1 MEAGKN
7 WCSRW
12 NSPECLPCFADLGIH
27 NESHHLEKECTGQH
41 GLSQDD
47 SVTDHPI
54 LEINRSRLRFLR
66 HPLGLRFCENILK
79 GVLSGMDQVEDGG
92 GGGSEL
98 APDQGKVAS
107 VSDDAHG
114 AKALEIGACWC
125 PVNKV

>member
-1 MEAGKN
+1 MTLVRKAIA
-7 WCSRW
+7 SRG
-12 NSPECLPCFADLGIH
+12 SSKSISG
-27 NESHHLEKECTGQH
+27 
-41 GLSQDD
+41 
-47 SVTDHPI
+47 
-54 LEINRSRLRFLR
+54 LRFLR